1 MNGHKFLLELPNAEN
16 VKATQLTLWR
26 VNVASG
32 DLPTVEQP
40 VAESHGIEP
49 SKLFIRKYHND
60 LIAIVFDDNRPFILT
75 RLDDSSVWY
84 IVDGRDPDIVE
95 AKTILICSPLKAH
108 YKEFNKKIPTVHKLF
123 KEWGGIPRYV
133 LVGVLDMDI
142 QHQLKDA
149 IGLCDEKIFRYIGGS
164 DSKDDECQKDNN
176 DKLFMDLDEVLNGG
190 KSNSALGSYFESIA
204 HQMLRHGGDFDARSY
219 RFQ

>member
-1 MNGHKFLLELPNAEN
+1 MIAYLRKPGNWENFLRILPALLSRNIKSVPRMNQVEL
-16 VKATQLTLWR
+16 
-26 VNVASG
+26 
-32 DLPTVEQP
+32 
-40 VAESHGIEP
+40 
-49 SKLFIRKYHND
+49 FY
-60 LIAIVFDDNRPFILT
+60 LITKRPFILT

-95 AKTILICSPLKAH
+95 AKTILTCSPLKAH

-164 DSKDDECQKDNN
+164 DSKDDVSR
-176 DKLFMDLDEVLNGG
+176 KLVHIWTNLPAE
-190 KSNSALGSYFESIA
+190 
-204 HQMLRHGGDFDARSY
+204 R
-219 RFQ
+219 

>member
-1 MNGHKFLLELPNAEN
+1 MNQVEL
-16 VKATQLTLWR
+16 
-26 VNVASG
+26 
-32 DLPTVEQP
+32 
-40 VAESHGIEP
+40 
-49 SKLFIRKYHND
+49 FY
-60 LIAIVFDDNRPFILT
+60 LITKRPFILT

-149 IGLCDEKIFRYIGGS
+149 IGLCDEKY
-164 DSKDDECQKDNN
+164 
-176 DKLFMDLDEVLNGG
+176 LDILVE
-190 KSNSALGSYFESIA
+190 AIE
-204 HQMLRHGGDFDARSY
+204 R
-219 RFQ
+219 